1 MAIDTLAR
9 TVTKGIETVELT
21 AREFAIVET
30 LAYRCN
36 EVVTRSYL
44 YEHLF
49 DENDQSLSNLLDV
62 FTYKLRQKLGKDFI
76 QTRRGSGYI
85 VAA

>member
-1 MAIDTLAR
+1 MSAARYQEGPDGLYRTMAGA
-9 TVTKGIETVELT
+9 VTHSPYL
-21 AREFAIVET
+21 RPDFAQ
-30 LAYRCN
+30 
-36 EVVTRSYL
+36 
-44 YEHLF
+44 HLF

-62 FTYKLRQKLGKDFI
+62 FIYKLRQKLGKDFI